1 MRDRLQ
7 NKRLQNPK
15 ANAFLIMTDVWNP
28 SVRQQAQLEWT
39 KSVIHE
45 LNTRFTLWTTGY
57 EFGTVKGTH
66 AIVHILTIRDAQTG
80 EIVVSTPVDYNQI
93 ELDEPEQQLSHY
105 HSVIQGRSG
114 DMSPYCQCKYFAQH
128 YSSTTID

>member
-1 MRDRLQ
+1 MDKIRHSRAEHQVYTVDYWLRIG
-7 NKRLQNPK
+7 
-15 ANAFLIMTDVWNP
+15 A
-28 SVRQQAQLEWT
+28 
-39 KSVIHE
+39 
-45 LNTRFTLWTTGY
+45 
-57 EFGTVKGTH
+57 VKGTH

-93 ELDEPEQQLSHY
+93 ELDEPELQLSHY